1 MSAAEASS
9 DPQFRRRRVRY
20 SGKYPRNFS
29 DKYKEHQPE
38 NHPDIIAKILA
49 SGRTPAGA
57 HVSIMVDEI
66 LETLQPRPGHRV
78 ADLTLGYGGHA
89 RAVLQRIRPGGA
101 LIGFDVD
108 PIELPKTE
116 ARLRQEGFD
125 ETEFIVRKGNFAGL
139 TKALAEHGWDGVDL
153 IIADLGVSSM
163 QLDNPERGFSVKAD
177 GPLDMRMNPGKGQS
191 VSQLLAKINER
202 DLTDILQ
209 KFSDEPC
216 AAVLA
221 KVLAGQKLETTAELR
236 QRVIDN
242 LRMLSSAEQKQT
254 IRRVFQALRI
264 AVNEELSAL
273 DHLLR
278 ILPGALCPGGRA
290 AILTF
295 HSGEDRRVKRAFA
308 DGCSRG
314 IYTKS
319 NPELIRPSAQEIRAN
334 PRARAAKLRWVQK
347 CPDQIPAVC
356 GVPYP
361 DGAGG

>member
-9 DPQFRRRRVRY
+9 DPHSHRRRVRY

-29 DKYKEHQPE
+29 DRYKEHQPE
-38 NHPDIIAKILA
+38 NHPDMIAKILA

-57 HVSIMVDEI
+57 HVSIMVDEMMAV
-66 LETLQPRPGHRV
+66 LQPLPGHRA

-89 RAVLQRIRPGGA
+89 RALLQRIRPGGA
-101 LIGFDVD
+101 LLGFDVD

-116 ARLRQEGFD
+116 ARLRQDGFD

-139 TKALAEHGWDGVDL
+139 PKALAELGWAGVDL

-163 QLDNPERGFSVKAD
+163 QLDNPERGFSMKGD

-191 VSQLLAKINER
+191 VSQLLAKINES
-202 DLTDILQ
+202 DLADILQ
-209 KFSDEPC
+209 KFSDEPQ

-221 KVLAGQKLETTAELR
+221 KALAGQKLESTAALR
-236 QRVIDN
+236 QRVVGS
-242 LRMLSSAEQKQT
+242 LGMLSSAEQKKSV
-254 IRRVFQALRI
+254 RRVFQALRI
-264 AVNEELSAL
+264 AVNDELSAL

-278 ILPGALCPGGRA
+278 ILPEVLCPGGKA

-308 DGCSRG
+308 DGCNMG
-314 IYTKS
+314 VYMKS
-319 NPELIRPSAQEIRAN
+319 DLEIIRPSAQEVRDN

-347 CPDQIPAVC
+347 
-356 GVPYP
+356 VPRT
-361 DGAGG
+361 DF